1 MIKKH
6 VDIQTHLTVIGES
19 VEELETNLRAIIE
32 ERNIKK
38 TKEIVDNCRFSPVI
52 GKPNIEGA
60 NKLKEV
66 FKSQNI

>member
-1 MIKKH
+1 M
-6 VDIQTHLTVIGES
+6 QSHLSTIGELI
-19 VEELETNLRAIIE
+19 EDTETDLRGKIE

-38 TKEIVDNCRFSPVI
+38 SKEIVDTCRFSPVI

-66 FKSQNI
+66 FKSSHV

>member
-1 MIKKH
+1 MI
-6 VDIQTHLTVIGES
+6 ES
-19 VEELETNLRAIIE
+19 SESEIRRTIE

-38 TKEIVDNCRFSPVI
+38 SQEIIDTCRYSPVI

-66 FKSQNI
+66 FKGK

>member
-1 MIKKH
+1 M
-6 VDIQTHLTVIGES
+6 
-19 VEELETNLRAIIE
+19 VEETETDLRSRIE

-38 TKEIVDNCRFSPVI
+38 TKEITDTCRFSPVI

-66 FKSQNI
+66 FKSQH